1 MVAIRKRIKRQHRNA
16 GFVPSKP
23 WTPRPTFYEQ
33 MTSWT
38 KLFKAQAHSDI
49 KTLISVGDMWKQTNE
64 KLKEMKPLF
73 FGLPRRE
80 SWMDEL
86 HRLIAARRQSE
97 FAQRPKNWELTEH
110 IPNIDGLLTAIKG
123 FAAQPVDKMIL
134 PSLVYDAIAK
144 STVQPCVTLDNGSF
158 LTMSI
163 EPGGGYDETAGLIVR
178 RYPDGDVEILHRF
191 KVERDA

>member
-1 MVAIRKRIKRQHRNA
+1 MPAIRKRIKRQRRTV

-23 WTPRPTFYEQ
+23 WVPKPTFADLLARGVLQ
-33 MTSWT
+33 VRN
-38 KLFKAQAHSDI
+38 DI
-49 KTLISVGDMWKQTNE
+49 KTLVSMGDVWKQTNE

-80 SWMDEL
+80 SWMDEM
-86 HRLIAARRQSE
+86 HRLIAGRRQSE

-134 PSLVYDAIAK
+134 PPAVYDLVAK
-144 STVQPCVTLDNGSF
+144 SHQQPMVTLDDGSF
-158 LTMSI
+158 LGMSV
-163 EPGGGYDETAGLIVR
+163 ESGPGWDETAGLIIR
-178 RYPDGDVEILHRF
+178 RHPNGDVEIIHRF
-191 KVERDA
+191 KVERNDKVS